1 MEASERDR
9 ALVIFFTSFIVMA
22 TLLFN
27 GPTTPYVAKFLGVI
41 EDPTAAHEALQ
52 QEAKEYVTYK
62 VTRDFRRVKHGVLDS
77 ILGGSAKRDI
87 VAQYVSL
94 GPFEESQQ
102 APERSLALG
111 MDDVERGKDGF
122 ENGLAG
128 IDPEDATDEEAPK
141 LSPTSNSSPSRI
153 STVMED
159 AEGEER
165 AAREDSGSGRAR
177 GRTVAATRDS
187 TSEATPPA
195 ESETLPSTPAS
206 ASPPPSPPQPGS
218 PSSLP
223 TSPEATMTHSASRSL
238 SKRVLDLAA
247 QENAERS
254 GTHGSEDSQDADAM
268 ANEKVNARVIR
279 SVADLG
285 VVTDDADAMAYEK
298 VNARVIRSV
307 ADLGVVTGD
316 AHSSSPHMTSMSRD
330 ASVAALNE
338 LATKKGFAHGFAM
351 REHDARAKGHA
362 ETGGAVL
369 EMLRRTATLQVE
381 SEEAKA
387 WKTDVSEDQR
397 REKVYNSVRCSVS
410 KELRT
415 RFYMGL
421 QRAYWNQLTEGYL
434 EERAANVLIDVTDE
448 AIEQVSMEMFSDWDV
463 LKRHCPEGKELRTWY
478 QRLWAR
484 ANYFAGQYVGFSFS
498 NDVVTGAS
506 LAVSY
511 ILAHREATAF
521 LRRVLGAG
529 VRRIARK
536 KERESHRSSEDGS
549 PPPGGRPEAKEGA
562 REFTEQVTLS
572 SLEEDSSTRG
582 HTDMRHRTQSELD
595 LSALA
600 GHSRPMRYAITATRE
615 AAPGARE
622 RAEKTARATVEAFA
636 EAGQGIANDFSTGGR
651 AMINMG
657 REVMAPLTGNVPA
670 PDGEQPLEQ
679 NANAIN
685 AQAEVEAMD
694 DHAATAGGSSSP
706 RPAARVHGRGM
717 DLYERLSSSGE
728 MLKRTKTH
736 HVVLPQPIA
745 GPGTHEEDVTGEEI
759 SICHSTVKNELTRLH
774 EMSEVNEAHALAYLQ
789 RLAEVRPEVLENL
802 RTVQVINLMLTR
814 EAHVVEDLY
823 KEGVVNEQDKEHYL
837 EELNDKRVRANRR
850 FLGLGAVVSNERA
863 FRRSHG
869 TRVLPNDESRRA
881 GAGSS
886 RREQGASQQLYDDQ
900 RRPWWRLW
908 SSRSSASD
916 ASQRATGD
924 EHIPDSG
931 STSEKAPWRRF
942 WAGR

>member
-22 TLLFN
+22 TLHFN

-94 GPFEESQQ
+94 GPVEESQQ
-102 APERSLALG
+102 VPEMSLALG
-111 MDDVERGKDGF
+111 MDGVERGKDGF
-122 ENGLAG
+122 EKGLAG
-128 IDPEDATDEEAPK
+128 TDAEDVAEEGAPK

-165 AAREDSGSGRAR
+165 AAREGSGSGRAR

-187 TSEATPPA
+187 TSEAAPPA
-195 ESETLPSTPAS
+195 EPETLPSTPAS
-206 ASPPPSPPQPGS
+206 TSPPPSPPQPGS

-254 GTHGSEDSQDADAM
+254 GTFGSEDSQ
-268 ANEKVNARVIR
+268 
-279 SVADLG
+279 
-285 VVTDDADAMAYEK
+285 DADAMAYEK

-549 PPPGGRPEAKEGA
+549 PPPGGRPEAKEGG
-562 REFTEQVTLS
+562 REFTEQMTLS

-582 HTDMRHRTQSELD
+582 HNNMRHRTQSELD

-600 GHSRPMRYAITATRE
+600 GHSRPRRYAITATRK

-636 EAGQGIANDFSTGGR
+636 EAGQGIANDISTGGR

-657 REVMAPLTGNVPA
+657 REVMAPLTGDVPA
-670 PDGEQPLEQ
+670 PDGEQLLEQ
-679 NANAIN
+679 DANTIN

-924 EHIPDSG
+924 EHTPDSG
-931 STSEKAPWRRF
+931 SDSEKAPWWRF
-942 WAGR
+942 WGGR